1 MNYGKAFKELR
12 EEKGLSRAEVAKR
25 IGCTPSA
32 LSKIENGRTVPK
44 EITIR
49 KFCAFI
55 HVPVAYFYN
64 RAFSIEDYYFPQN
77 SLVLPDNKPAYIDK
91 DGFVHPSTP

>member
-1 MNYGKAFKELR
+1 MNFGKAFRELR
-12 EEKGLSRAEVAKR
+12 EEKGLSRAEVAKQ

-55 HVPVAYFYN
+55 HVPVAFFYN
-64 RAFSIEDYYFPQN
+64 RAFTIEDYYFPPN
-77 SLVLPDNKPAYIDK
+77 CLVQPDNKPVYLDK
-91 DGFVHPSTP
+91 DGFVHPSMP

>member
-1 MNYGKAFKELR
+1 MNYGKAFKEIR
-12 EEKGLSRAEVAKR
+12 EEKGLSRTEVAKR

-55 HVPVAYFYN
+55 YVPVAYFYN
-64 RAFSIEDYYFPQN
+64 RAFTIEDYYFPPN
-77 SLVLPDNKPAYIDK
+77 CLVQPDNKPAYIDK
-91 DGFVHPSTP
+91 DGFVHPSMP